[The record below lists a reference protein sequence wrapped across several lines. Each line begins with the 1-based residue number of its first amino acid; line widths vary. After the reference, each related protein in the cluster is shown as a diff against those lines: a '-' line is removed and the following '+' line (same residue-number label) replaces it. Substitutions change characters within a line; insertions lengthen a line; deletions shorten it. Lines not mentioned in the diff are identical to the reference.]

1 MTCRVLCFTKQAFY
15 KWRANPVSQR
25 DWDDAHLINAALDS
39 HADDPAF
46 GYRFIADE
54 LREQGILAGE
64 NRVARLCSQQRIRS
78 VFAKKPGLNRK
89 AGPPVKP
96 RHPRRTNERNRH
108 ERTTSPA
115 HAASSARGGPRSAR
129 SGRSCWRPHPCGL
142 QPIGRKLRQRPA
154 VRGTSPSPSTAS
166 APAGSRT
173 ALAVR
178 QTSLGTIL
186 TDGRGFTLYAFDAD
200 KGTMSNC
207 SGACA
212 TAWPPDTATGTDPQV
227 GTGATQSLVG
237 QTTRAD
243 GTTQL
248 TYAGRPLY
256 LFTGDSAP
264 GSTNG
269 DGSTAFGARWD
280 AVTATGQDATG
291 G

>member
-1 MTCRVLCFTKQAFY
+1 MNNREEQTMDTSSVRHTQGRRRRAVLAVP
-15 KWRANPVSQR
+15 AVV
-25 DWDDAHLINAALDS
+25 AAAALS
-39 HADDPAF
+39 
-46 GYRFIADE
+46 
-54 LREQGILAGE
+54 LA
-64 NRVARLCSQQRIRS
+64 ACSPS
-78 VFAKKPGLNRK
+78 G
-89 AGPPVKP
+89 
-96 RHPRRTNERNRH
+96 
-108 ERTTSPA
+108 
-115 HAASSARGGPRSAR
+115 AASSGSSPYGNAA
-129 SGRSCWRPHPCGL
+129 
-142 QPIGRKLRQRPA
+142 
-154 VRGTSPSPSTAS
+154 PSPSK
-166 APAGSRT
+166 APAPAASGT

-186 TDGRGFTLYAFDAD
+186 TDGRGFTLYGFDAD

-212 TAWPPDTATGTDPQV
+212 AAWPPDTTTNTDLQV
-227 GTGATQSLVG
+227 GSGVTQSLVG

-280 AVTATGQDATG
+280 ALTASGKDASG
-291 G
+291 GS

>member
-1 MTCRVLCFTKQAFY
+1 MHTSNVRRTERRQRRPVLALP
-15 KWRANPVSQR
+15 AVV
-25 DWDDAHLINAALDS
+25 AAAAL
-39 HADDPAF
+39 
-46 GYRFIADE
+46 G
-54 LREQGILAGE
+54 LAACG
-64 NRVARLCSQQRIRS
+64 SS
-78 VFAKKPGLNRK
+78 G
-89 AGPPVKP
+89 
-96 RHPRRTNERNRH
+96 
-108 ERTTSPA
+108 
-115 HAASSARGGPRSAR
+115 AANTGSSAYGGSPPY
-129 SGRSCWRPHPCGL
+129 GN
-142 QPIGRKLRQRPA
+142 
-154 VRGTSPSPSTAS
+154 TTPSPSRGS
-166 APAGSRT
+166 APAGSGT
-173 ALAVR
+173 ALTVR
-178 QTSLGTIL
+178 STSLGTIL

-212 TAWPPDTATGTDPQV
+212 TAWPPDTATGTAPQV

-243 GTTQL
+243 GTTRL

>member
-1 MTCRVLCFTKQAFY
+1 MNNREEQAMNTSSVRHTQGRRRGTVLVAP
-15 KWRANPVSQR
+15 ALV
-25 DWDDAHLINAALDS
+25 AAAVLGLT
-39 HADDPAF
+39 ACGPA
-46 GYRFIADE
+46 G
-54 LREQGILAGE
+54 
-64 NRVARLCSQQRIRS
+64 
-78 VFAKKPGLNRK
+78 
-89 AGPPVKP
+89 
-96 RHPRRTNERNRH
+96 
-108 ERTTSPA
+108 
-115 HAASSARGGPRSAR
+115 AASSGSSPYGN
-129 SGRSCWRPHPCGL
+129 
-142 QPIGRKLRQRPA
+142 
-154 VRGTSPSPSTAS
+154 TSPSPSK
-166 APAGSRT
+166 APAPAPSGT

-212 TAWPPDTATGTDPQV
+212 AAWPPDTTTSTDPQAGSGV
-227 GTGATQSLVG
+227 TQSLVG

-280 AVTATGQDATG
+280 ALTPSGKDASG
-291 G
+291 GS